1 MHITDTPLEAIA
13 AVAARARS
21 EFIGLAPILRMSING
36 GDLRGLAQLLLD
48 AASREEDNACLWM
61 NLSTAMY
68 ALELE
73 QPGTAV
79 QRQALDMQRTYT
91 RASSQPAT
99 FRLLM
104 LMAPGNL
111 AENTPLD
118 CLLEDSPVELI
129 CHFVSP
135 DAVFPMPL
143 PEHDALLVAFSDSDL
158 NSPYLAHLAPILEQW
173 PRPVINR
180 PAFIANTER
189 SHASRMLQDVPGLV
203 MPLTYQMPRG
213 AVEQAALAKGD
224 ACGPAAFPIIVRP
237 FGSQGGHGLAR
248 VADAAELAS
257 YLEQVHAPELY
268 VSPFVDYSGADGQ
281 FRKIRVALLDGVPYV
296 SHMAVSSHWMVHYLN
311 AGMYEDAAKRREE
324 EAFMDRFDEFKQRH
338 AVALRAIYE
347 RCGLDYL
354 CIDCAETRDGQLL
367 VFEIDHV
374 MVVHSMDSLALF
386 PFKHVHMAK
395 LRHAF
400 EDYLYRLRAAATE
413 SEPS

>member
-1 MHITDTPLEAIA
+1 MQITATPLEAPA
-13 AVAARARS
+13 LVAERART
-21 EFIGLAPILRMSING
+21 EFIGLAPVLRMSING

-48 AASREEDNACLWM
+48 AAGREEDNACLWM
-61 NLSTAMY
+61 NLSTVMF

-73 QPGTAV
+73 QPGGAV
-79 QRQALDMQRTYT
+79 QQQALSMQRTYT
-91 RASSQPAT
+91 RASSQPTT

-135 DAVFPMPL
+135 DALFPTPL
-143 PEHDALLVAFSDSDL
+143 PEHDALLVAFSDSAA
-158 NSPYLAHLAPILEQW
+158 NSPLLARLAPILDQW

-189 SHASRMLQDVPGLV
+189 SHASRMLQGVPGLA
-203 MPLTYQMPRG
+203 MPPTYQLPR
-213 AVEQAALAKGD
+213 AEVEQAALAQGD
-224 ACGPAAFPIIVRP
+224 SCGPAAFPIIVRP
-237 FGSQGGHGLAR
+237 LGSQGGHGLER
-248 VADAAELAS
+248 IADVHALAN
-257 YLEQVHAPELY
+257 YLEHMHAPELY
-268 VSPFVDYSGADGQ
+268 VSPFVDYSGEDGQ

-311 AGMYEDAAKRREE
+311 AGMYEEAAKRREE
-324 EAFMDRFDEFKQRH
+324 EAFMDRFDEFAQRH
-338 AVALRAIYE
+338 ALALRAIHE

-367 VFEIDHV
+367 IFEIDHV
-374 MVVHSMDSLALF
+374 MVVHAMDSLALF

-413 SEPS
+413 SPQS

>member
-1 MHITDTPLEAIA
+1 MLQMPAR
-13 AVAARARS
+13 VAERAQA

-48 AASREEDNACLWM
+48 AAGRDENNACLWM
-61 NLSTAMY
+61 NLATAMF

-79 QRQALDMQRTYT
+79 QQQALSMQRTYT
-91 RASSQPAT
+91 RTSSRAT
-99 FRLLM
+99 SFRLLM

-118 CLLEDSPVELI
+118 CLLEDSPVELT

-135 DAVFPMPL
+135 DELFPTPL
-143 PEHDALLVAFSDSDL
+143 PEHDALLVAFSDSAA
-158 NSPYLAHLAPILEQW
+158 NSPLLERLAPVLDQW

-189 SHASRMLQDVPGLV
+189 SRASQLLQGVPGLL
-203 MPLTYQMPRG
+203 MPPTYPLPRA
-213 AVEQAALAKGD
+213 AVESAALEQGD
-224 ACGPAAFPIIVRP
+224 SCGPAAFPIIIRP
-237 FGSQGGHGLAR
+237 LGSQAGHDLER
-248 VADAAELAS
+248 IADAQALAG
-257 YLEQVHAPELY
+257 YLERVHAPALY
-268 VSPFVDYSGADGQ
+268 VSPFIDYSGDDGR

-296 SHMAVSSHWMVHYLN
+296 SHMAVSSNWMVHYLN

-324 EAFMDRFDEFKQRH
+324 EAFMDRFDAFAQRH
-338 AVALRAIYE
+338 AVTLRAIHE

-367 VFEIDHV
+367 IFEIDHV

-395 LRHAF
+395 LRHGF

-413 SEPS
+413 SEQT